1 MQSCTCKGNKKKW
14 FYGIE
19 ICLFSCFS
27 ESVVEGGGKGS
38 GMVDFCVFMCWLLW
52 GYVAVV
58 VGLGWWFGCV
68 VIAVDVSGFCEG
80 NVRLPRRMCV
90 AVVSDVC
97 GCCVGCAW
105 LPRRRLDGVIKQ

>member
-1 MQSCTCKGNKKKW
+1 MGLCGGCR
-14 FYGIE
+14 
-19 ICLFSCFS
+19 
-27 ESVVEGGGKGS
+27 VVG
-38 GMVDFCVFMCWLLW
+38 
-52 GYVAVV
+52 VAVV
-58 VGLGWWFGCV
+58 VWLGWRFGCV

>member
-52 GYVAVV
+52 GYVVV
-58 VGLGWWFGCV
+58 VVWLGWWFEGEV
-68 VIAVDVSGFCEG
+68 LSVAAMLGTLLVLGGLAWAQWGAMLFRRDMDVLHE
-80 NVRLPRRMCV
+80 N
-90 AVVSDVC
+90 
-97 GCCVGCAW
+97 
-105 LPRRRLDGVIKQ
+105 